1 MSHDK
6 PLHHLTGST
15 GTTRRGFLKLT
26 GTLSAAAAIT
36 AAVSACSSGPESTG
50 GGDAKG
56 GGSTTIDATL
66 AFALSGGL
74 DPANASSAVATAA
87 NQHVFEGLVDLD
99 PATRQPYAAL
109 AAELPKQGADAKTWT
124 VSLRSGAKFSDGTPV
139 TAADVAHSFTR
150 AQDPEMLMSQ
160 LSLIHI

>member
-26 GTLSAAAAIT
+26 GTLSAAAVIT
-36 AAVSACSSGPESTG
+36 AAVSVCSSGPESTG

-109 AAELPKQGADAKTWT
+109 AAELPKQGADVTWC
-124 VSLRSGAKFSDGTPV
+124 RSVRVRTCRCWRTTSPCAW
-139 TAADVAHSFTR
+139 VASSATT
-150 AQDPEMLMSQ
+150 
-160 LSLIHI
+160 